1 MGHSRYGRS
10 LERTAAGFASIAIMA
25 LVSTSGVAADFPNV
39 IGTWMIA
46 NKGRPVTSYQAAELG
61 SLSVKIAQQDGE
73 SFSGTII
80 GLKGK
85 TERIVGAFR
94 RDGSTFVY
102 SSEKTA
108 GTGRVQGNEMGICR
122 TDAGCAVLVRS
133 K

>member
-1 MGHSRYGRS
+1 MGHNRYGRS
-10 LERTAAGFASIAIMA
+10 RERTAAGFTSIAIVA
-25 LVSTSGVAADFPNV
+25 LLSSSGTAADFPNV

-46 NKGRPVTSYQAAELG
+46 NKGRPVTSYQAAELA
-61 SLSVKIAQQDGE
+61 SLSVKIARQDGE

-108 GTGRVQGNEMGICR
+108 GTGRVQGNEMEICR

>member
-1 MGHSRYGRS
+1 
-10 LERTAAGFASIAIMA
+10 
-25 LVSTSGVAADFPNV
+25 
-39 IGTWMIA
+39 
-46 NKGRPVTSYQAAELG
+46 ELA
-61 SLSVKIAQQDGE
+61 SLSVKIARQDGE

-108 GTGRVQGNEMGICR
+108 GTGRVQGNEMEICR
-122 TDAGCAVLVRS
+122 TDAGCPVIIPSKCDAAPSSGSRKPWSAAGRCTPCNAVLAPLS
-133 K
+133 

>member
-1 MGHSRYGRS
+1 MGHSRYART
-10 LERTAAGFASIAIMA
+10 LERTAAGFASIAIVA
-25 LVSTSGVAADFPNV
+25 LLSSSGIAADFPNV

-46 NKGRPVTSYQAAELG
+46 NKGRPATSYQTAELA
-61 SLSVKIAQQDGE
+61 SLSVKIARQDGE

-85 TERIVGAFR
+85 TERIAGAFR

-108 GTGRVQGNEMGICR
+108 GTGRVQGNEMEICR

>member
-1 MGHSRYGRS
+1 MGHSRYARS
-10 LERTAAGFASIAIMA
+10 LERTAAGFASIAIVA
-25 LVSTSGVAADFPNV
+25 LLSSSGIAADFPNV

-46 NKGRPVTSYQAAELG
+46 HKGRPVTSYQAAELA

-73 SFSGTII
+73 SFSGTIV

-108 GTGRVQGNEMGICR
+108 GTGRVQGNEMEICR

>member
-1 MGHSRYGRS
+1 MGHNRYARS
-10 LERTAAGFASIAIMA
+10 LERTAAGFASIAIVA
-25 LVSTSGVAADFPNV
+25 LLSSSGTAADFPNV

-46 NKGRPVTSYQAAELG
+46 NKGRPVTSYQAAEL
-61 SLSVKIAQQDGE
+61 AE
-73 SFSGTII
+73 SFSGTIM

-94 RDGSTFVY
+94 RDRSTFVY

-108 GTGRVQGNEMGICR
+108 GTGRVQGNEMEICR